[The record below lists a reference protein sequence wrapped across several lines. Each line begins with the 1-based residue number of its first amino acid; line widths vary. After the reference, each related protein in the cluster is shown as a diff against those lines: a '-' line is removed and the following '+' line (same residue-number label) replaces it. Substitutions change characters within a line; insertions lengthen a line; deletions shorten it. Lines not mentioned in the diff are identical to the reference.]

1 MDHRLTRDQLL
12 YCTAGVFGKGTRV
25 NRYHYLSNLQISFEP
40 GHLILNVGGIS
51 DVVFIVH

>member
-1 MDHRLTRDQLL
+1 MDHRLTRDQLM
-12 YCTAGVFGKGTRV
+12 YCTGVFGKGTRV